1 MELSSIPAEVE
12 EDDETANYEE
22 LLRRIQEKLNSPE
35 YQPGE
40 ACMHYHHLL
49 GAEGEGVAPL
59 VRVQADNQGDSG
71 MGRGPPV
78 REGSIATKVM

>member
-1 MELSSIPAEVE
+1 MLCDRTVMASILPLMELSSIPAEVE

-40 ACMHYHHLL
+40 AF
-49 GAEGEGVAPL
+49 
-59 VRVQADNQGDSG
+59 
-71 MGRGPPV
+71 
-78 REGSIATKVM
+78 SITA